1 MATVAIMITMTK
13 VKTMVKKV
21 LMRLLISVTGLII
34 VTVPTLAMDGMV
46 MTITMDGILVLVAIV
61 RTTIIVVTAILAAK
75 VRMATRAV
83 TMVMM
88 IIPAMMSRL
97 RLGVL
102 LKAVPMAMVTLMG
115 IPKTMTIS
123 MMFVLMMLQWLSQ
136 RCQ

>member
-46 MTITMDGILVLVAIV
+46 MTITMDGILVLVATV

-88 IIPAMMSRL
+88 IVPAMMSRL

-115 IPKTMTIS
+115 IPKTMTRS
-123 MMFVLMMLQWLSQ
+123 MMVVLMMLQWLSQ

>member
-21 LMRLLISVTGLII
+21 LMRLLISVTRLII

-46 MTITMDGILVLVAIV
+46 MTITMNGIVVLVATV

-115 IPKTMTIS
+115 IPKTMTRS
-123 MMFVLMMLQWLSQ
+123 MMVVLMMLQWLSQ

>member
-123 MMFVLMMLQWLSQ
+123 MMVVLMMLQCLSQ